1 MTSAPLPHAADR
13 LPIVTASNGQPYLP
27 CDAVLALLRAIAES
41 CRNLAD
47 DPDCALPGAGEAS
60 TSKPTPSKH
69 APSPTPRRGHDEAP
83 DQRRVQGS
91 GLRWI

>member
-1 MTSAPLPHAADR
+1 MTALTPHAADR

-47 DPDCALPGAGEAS
+47 DPDCDLHDARTAIDIEADALEARAIAH
-60 TSKPTPSKH
+60 TTE
-69 APSPTPRRGHDEAP
+69 TT
-83 DQRRVQGS
+83 
-91 GLRWI
+91 

>member
-1 MTSAPLPHAADR
+1 MSPTSHAADR

-47 DPDCALPGAGEAS
+47 DPDCDLHSAGAAIDIEADS
-60 TSKPTPSKH
+60 LEAH
-69 APSPTPRRGHDEAP
+69 AIAHTTEAA
-83 DQRRVQGS
+83 
-91 GLRWI
+91 

>member
-1 MTSAPLPHAADR
+1 MTAPTAHAADI

-47 DPDCALPGAGEAS
+47 DPDCDLYGAGAAVDIEAD
-60 TSKPTPSKH
+60 
-69 APSPTPRRGHDEAP
+69 ALEA
-83 DQRRVQGS
+83 RA
-91 GLRWI
+91 IAHTTETA